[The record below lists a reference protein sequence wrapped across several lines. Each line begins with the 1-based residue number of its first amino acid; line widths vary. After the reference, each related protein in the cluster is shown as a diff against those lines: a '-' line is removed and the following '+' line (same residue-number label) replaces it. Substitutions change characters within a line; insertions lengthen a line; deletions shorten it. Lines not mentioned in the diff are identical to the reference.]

1 MLEVSTAGVCY
12 TGGGAAAVRCE
23 AGADVAFELAKDSE
37 AALAESQ
44 SRDGGDRLTA
54 RTARGVQR

>member
-1 MLEVSTAGVCY
+1 MLEVSTPGVNH
-12 TGGGAAAVRCE
+12 TGAAAVRCE

-44 SRDGGDRLTA
+44 SGDGGDRLTA

>member
-1 MLEVSTAGVCY
+1 VLEVSTPGVYY
-12 TGGGAAAVRCE
+12 TGAAAVRRE

-44 SRDGGDRLTA
+44 SGDGGYRLTA

>member
-1 MLEVSTAGVCY
+1 MLEVSTAGVRY
-12 TGGGAAAVRCE
+12 TGAAAVRCE

-44 SRDGGDRLTA
+44 SGDGGDGLTC
-54 RTARGVQR
+54 GVQR

>member
-1 MLEVSTAGVCY
+1 MLEVPTPGVHY
-12 TGGGAAAVRCE
+12 TGPAAVRCE

-44 SRDGGDRLTA
+44 SGDGGDGLTA
-54 RTARGVQR
+54 NTARGVQR

>member
-44 SRDGGDRLTA
+44 SGDGGDGLTC
-54 RTARGVQR
+54 GVQR